1 MSENEVL
8 EYSKK
13 LNEGLKL
20 AEKRMLQEK
29 ALRNEDVIVSK
40 FRRKICKEN
49 FIRSI
54 CNVRKRMYLCTR

>member
-29 ALRNEDVIVSK
+29 ALRNEDIIVSSDGVTI
-40 FRRKICKEN
+40 RRIPARQILAEN
-49 FIRSI
+49 PSLQ
-54 CNVRKRMYLCTR
+54 M

>member
-29 ALRNEDVIVSK
+29 ALRNEDVIVSHDGK
-40 FRRKICKEN
+40 TIVRIPARQILAEN
-49 FIRSI
+49 PSLQ
-54 CNVRKRMYLCTR
+54 M